1 MARTTLLRRVEDLEL
16 WTTVSDSAQHYAVKL
31 RKGRMRVVD
40 TLAQAEALLAAA
52 SAKARIARAH

>member
-1 MARTTLLRRVEDLEL
+1 MARTTLLRRVEGLEL
-16 WTTVSDSAQHYAVKL
+16 WTTMGETAQHYAVKL
-31 RKGRMRVVD
+31 DKGRLRVVD